1 MNELSSPVSVE
12 SDNALGD
19 VIDSYVDDPN
29 EQQQDN
35 ETSGTSVRVWQDLV

>member
-19 VIDSYVDDPN
+19 VIDSYVDEPTE
-29 EQQQDN
+29 EQHDSQ
-35 ETSGTSVRVWQDLV
+35 TSGTFMRVLQDLI

>member
-19 VIDSYVDDPN
+19 VIDSYVDEPN
-29 EQQQDN
+29 DEQQGN
-35 ETSGTSVRVWQDLV
+35 ETSGTSMRVWQGLV